1 MKHVFNVGDLLV
13 DRYYHCML
21 ITEKNYVWV
30 HYEVYREETGTII
43 KSQAT
48 HEEFNRL
55 INTGYY
61 KYYPVVKQ

>member
-13 DRYYHCML
+13 DRYYHHIL
-21 ITEKNYVWV
+21 ITEKNDAWV
-30 HYEVYREETGTII
+30 HYEVYKKETATKIQ
-43 KSQAT
+43 SQAT

-55 INTGYY
+55 INTGFY